1 MSKIPAVG
9 YFRRSTADQE
19 DSIDQQKVAVR
30 KYADDNGYNLIRE
43 YDETISG
50 DDTKNRVEFLTMRDD
65 VTEAADFKAVVCW
78 DQDRFGRFDSL
89 EAGHWIYPFRE
100 ASVMLVTVGDGPM
113 PWDDFASRIVYSVK
127 QEGKHQ
133 YLQDLSRNIVRGM
146 NDALLNHSWRGRAP
160 LGYQI
165 VGKPKNKKLIL
176 GDESQILLVNRISTS
191 TSTKPEVSAEPRP
204 S

>member
-78 DQDRFGRFDSL
+78 DQDRFGRIDSL
-89 EAGHWIYPFRE
+89 EA
-100 ASVMLVTVGDGPM
+100 
-113 PWDDFASRIVYSVK
+113 
-127 QEGKHQ
+127 
-133 YLQDLSRNIVRGM
+133 
-146 NDALLNHSWRGRAP
+146 
-160 LGYQI
+160 
-165 VGKPKNKKLIL
+165 
-176 GDESQILLVNRISTS
+176 
-191 TSTKPEVSAEPRP
+191 
-204 S
+204 